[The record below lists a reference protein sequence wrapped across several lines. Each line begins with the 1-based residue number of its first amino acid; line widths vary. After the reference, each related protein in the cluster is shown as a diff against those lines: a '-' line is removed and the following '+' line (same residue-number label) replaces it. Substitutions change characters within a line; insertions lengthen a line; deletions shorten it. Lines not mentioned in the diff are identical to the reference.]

1 MSLFLRRLLVQI
13 LMVPSRGMLVKSG
26 LMSKLRVKLLE
37 SCSKIS
43 VAKLNESLT
52 VYLLVVNDSK
62 RGSKNVAS
70 LYLGVCKA
78 DKIGLKGGKP
88 SIHFLCSLQ
97 QPHITLGR
105 VPSGSKCLCVSL
117 DRLLESTSFL

>member
-13 LMVPSRGMLVKSG
+13 LMVPSRGILVKSG
-26 LMSKLRVKLLE
+26 LMLKLPVKLLE

>member
-1 MSLFLRRLLVQI
+1 MSLFLRLLVQI

-26 LMSKLRVKLLE
+26 LMSKLPVKLLE

-105 VPSGSKCLCVSL
+105 VPSGSKCLCVSS